1 MTEEENLREAL
12 TFYRDAWS
20 MKPNKR
26 YGGLEWSPKATL
38 MDDCG
43 NVARDALASSAT
55 AEVPDDVSN
64 LVIAARI
71 VAFENQSPEALK
83 ALDIASEAF
92 ASRVPWENE
101 PPRISGEQP

>member
-1 MTEEENLREAL
+1 MTEETKVREAL

-26 YGGLEWSPKATL
+26 YGGLEWSPKETL
-38 MDDCG
+38 LDDCG
-43 NVARDALASSAT
+43 NKAREALADTEAS
-55 AEVPDDVSN
+55 VPDDVAK

-71 VAFENQSPEALK
+71 VAFEDQSPEALK
-83 ALDIASEAF
+83 ALDVASEAF

-101 PPRISGEQP
+101 TSSIPGEQP